1 MRTSAEARRR
11 GIVVRSAL
19 LLGLLAL
26 VAAGGTAFRVAAGR
40 TTVAA
45 TTTTLRI
52 WYGTDDPTERSWVQT
67 LVQRFESAHSSI
79 RVSLTTYALDDLN
92 TKMQLALGAGNPPD
106 LVYTTPRG
114 PGLPVYA
121 RAGQLLNL
129 TSYARSHRWSE
140 RLRPGL
146 LAEYNNLLSPTG
158 SSRYVYAVPYH
169 MAAVAVLYNKAIF
182 RKMKLSIPRT
192 VGDLEQI
199 AKRARQAGY
208 VGFGLG
214 NADGWV
220 GDDWWS
226 SLVNAYAGP
235 SALSPVLRLSPS
247 FSYQG
252 QAFRWAAATLQR
264 WANSGYFTEDF
275 GGADAQESVDEFF
288 QGHTAL
294 QLVSST
300 QNSQILADVRRTKLE
315 VGIFPFPSVSA
326 KRRPVMPV
334 SGYEGW
340 AVPRASKQPA
350 AALEFIDQAVLT
362 EQTARLLLDNGMVP
376 AYPLSG
382 KSVRPAAPFQGD
394 YFDVLARAEPGVYL
408 DGAPVP
414 NLNATIEANIQLLL
428 QGAETPDFL
437 VRSVQDVYASG
448 GAKATHTRT
457 DGEF

>member
-1 MRTSAEARRR
+1 MTATARHR
-11 GIVVRSAL
+11 IVARAAL
-19 LLGLLAL
+19 LLGLLA
-26 VAAGGTAFRVAAGR
+26 VVAGGGVAFRRVTAHPSAPAA
-40 TTVAA
+40 
-45 TTTTLRI
+45 TTTLRI
-52 WYGTDDPTERSWVQT
+52 WYGTDDPTERSWAQA

-106 LVYTTPRG
+106 LVYTTPRS

-129 TSYARSHRWSE
+129 TSFARSHRWSE
-140 RLRPGL
+140 RLRSGL
-146 LAEYNNLLSPTG
+146 LTEYNNLLSPTG

-182 RKMKLSIPRT
+182 RKLKLGIPRT
-192 VGDLEQI
+192 VNDLEQI
-199 AKRARQAGY
+199 AKSARKAGY

-235 SALSPVLRLSPS
+235 SALEPVLRISPR

-252 QAFRWAAATLQR
+252 QAFRWGAATLQR

-275 GGADAQESVDEFF
+275 GGADAQESVDGFF
-288 QGHTAL
+288 QGLTAL

-300 QNSQILADVRRTKLE
+300 QNSQILADARRTKLE
-315 VGIFPFPSVSA
+315 VGVFPFPSVSA
-326 KRRPVMPV
+326 SRRPVMAV

-340 AVPRASKQPA
+340 AIPRASKQPA

-362 EQTARLLLDNGMVP
+362 EPTARLLLDNGLVP

-382 KSVRPAAPFQGD
+382 RSVRPAAPFQGD
-394 YFDVLARAEPGVYL
+394 YFDALTRAEPGVYL

-437 VRSVQDVYASG
+437 VRSVQGVYASG